1 MSAIKLGL
9 IGNPLGHSMSPFI
22 HDQIMSAVGIAASYE
37 LYDIRPEDL
46 SKYIP
51 FLLRDLHGFNV
62 TIPYKEEI
70 MRYLSDRDDSVS
82 TLKAVNT
89 VFDGRGYNTD
99 LIGFRAVGID
109 MKDRRVLLLGAGG
122 VARVMAFEAATCC
135 KSLTIQARNID
146 KATRLADDIRQVVS
160 REDDFTIN
168 VIDNDTC
175 PSDNRF
181 DVVLNATPVG
191 MWPKCAQIP
200 ACAAVFGPGTTVFD
214 TIYNPPATKMIL
226 QARKAGAKA
235 IGGLSMLVNQ
245 AIAAQKI
252 WFPEVSFPEHIEEQV
267 MALLP
272 KKILARSPMKIILT
286 GYMGSGKSTVGQLLA
301 HRLGISYFDTDQ
313 EVERVCGMP
322 ISKVFAQEGE
332 AGFRRVEAAVFAEC
346 VNQSGAKT
354 SSACVI
360 STGGGLITQESNQKL
375 LSQDSVLNVFLDASM
390 DCIWKRISS
399 ESHRP
404 LIQYGT
410 EEADRFRKAAELYD
424 VRLPIYDEYCDVK
437 VSADDEPEV
446 VVRNVLKAL
455 GYGG

>member
-22 HDQIMSAVGIAASYE
+22 HDQIMSAVGITASYE

-46 SKYIP
+46 PKYVP

-70 MRYLSDRDDSVS
+70 MKYLSDNDESVS
-82 TLKAVNT
+82 TIKAVNT
-89 VFDGRGYNTD
+89 VFGGRGYNTD
-99 LIGFRAVGID
+99 FIGFREVGID

-122 VARVMAFEAATCC
+122 VARVMAFEAASSC
-135 KSLTIQARNID
+135 KSLTIQARNTE
-146 KATRLADDIRQVVS
+146 KAMRLAEDIRRYVN
-160 REDDFTIN
+160 RDDAFS
-168 VIDNDTC
+168 IDVMDDDAC
-175 PSDNRF
+175 PSDAHY

-191 MWPKCAQIP
+191 MWPKCAQTP
-200 ACAAVFGPGTTVFD
+200 ACAAVIGPGTTVFD
-214 TIYNPPATKMIL
+214 TIYNPPATKLVL
-226 QARKAGAKA
+226 QARKAGANA

-252 WFPEVSFPEHIEEQV
+252 WFPEVVFPDHIETQV

-272 KKILARSPMKIILT
+272 KKLLARSPMKIVLT
-286 GYMGSGKSTVGQLLA
+286 GFMGSGKSTVGQMLA
-301 HRLGISYFDTDQ
+301 HRLGIAYFDTDQ

-322 ISKVFAQEGE
+322 VSKVFAQDGE
-332 AGFRRVEAAVFAEC
+332 AGFRRVESAVFAEC

-354 SSACVI
+354 ASACVI
-360 STGGGLITQESNQKL
+360 STGGGLITQESNRNL
-375 LSQDSVLNVFLDASM
+375 ISQDSVLNVFLDASM
-390 DCIWKRISS
+390 DCIWQRISS

-410 EEADRFRKAAELYD
+410 EEADRFRKAAELFD
-424 VRLPIYDEYCDVK
+424 VRLPVYESTCDVK

-446 VVRNVLKAL
+446 VVRNILIAL